1 MNDFRQIKFG
11 GKLQIIY
18 WGEDGAIGT
27 PPRLQLIRD
36 EILQS
41 GTTSGWEAMDY
52 MKWYDAYDSFL
63 KHNGFAKAFPTVD
76 DLTRAMGEEIQFEVI
91 ETSQKIIDYAQEKL
105 NVKFNVNLLT
115 YYIANPQTDFF
126 FVDNRFFAQ
135 NHPPKIAGFL
145 LILKD
150 LVTAL

>member
-1 MNDFRQIKFG
+1 MLFRSYNSSNGENPENEANARFKLHLMPNDTTFYDYGWYDRHHAG
-11 GKLQIIY
+11 GPGCYHDNLYWGKDNYHRFSDHKDEIIY

-76 DLTRAMGEEIQFEVI
+76 DLTRAMG
-91 ETSQKIIDYAQEKL
+91 
-105 NVKFNVNLLT
+105 NVAF
-115 YYIANPQTDFF
+115 Y
-126 FVDNRFFAQ
+126 
-135 NHPPKIAGFL
+135 
-145 LILKD
+145 
-150 LVTAL
+150 